1 MSNQRGEV
9 KLTTLLLLAAVVVG
23 GYILVRVAP
32 VYILDFKIKNVARS
46 AAKFTVD
53 PVSKRT
59 VEVYLKRQCFEN
71 DLPVQPEDFVIEDR
85 ETSATVTVSWSRDV
99 AFIPE
104 NGIVPPVI
112 RRFSFTHAETEQSK
126 R

>member
-9 KLTTLLLLAAVVVG
+9 KIATILLLAVLVIG
-23 GYILVRVAP
+23 GYIVVRLAP

-59 VEVYLKRQCFEN
+59 VEVYLKRQCYEN
-71 DLPVQPEDFVIEDR
+71 ELPVQPEDFVIEDR
-85 ETSATVTVSWSRDV
+85 ETSATVTISWSRDV
-99 AFIPE
+99 TFIPE
-104 NGIVPPVI
+104 NGIIPPVI
-112 RRFSFTHAETEQSK
+112 RRLSFTHAETEHAK